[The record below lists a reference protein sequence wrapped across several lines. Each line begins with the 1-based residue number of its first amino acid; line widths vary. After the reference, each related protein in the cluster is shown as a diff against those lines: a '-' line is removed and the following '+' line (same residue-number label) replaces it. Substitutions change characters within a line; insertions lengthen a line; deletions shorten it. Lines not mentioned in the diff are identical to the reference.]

1 MDATAREFADN
12 SFDIATAMFV
22 MTVVPDPVKVM
33 NELIRV
39 TKPGGHIVIVNHFS
53 IDKGLR
59 AVVEKRLARFSDI
72 LGWRPDFPV
81 ETLMV
86 SGQLKLEEQRPLKPF
101 GFFTLLRFQRLH

>member
-1 MDATAREFADN
+1 MASILIADDETRI
-12 SFDIATAMFV
+12 SGF
-22 MTVVPDPVKVM
+22 
-33 NELIRV
+33 
-39 TKPGGHIVIVNHFS
+39 

-86 SGQLKLEEQRPLKPF
+86 SGKLKLEEHRPLKPF
-101 GFFTLLRFQRLH
+101 GFFTLLRFQRLN